1 MKQTVFF
8 KSILLVM
15 VMLMLGVN
23 MQAATMDDDTNE
35 VSLTGKKWY
44 YTKHD
49 YIEFFED
56 GTNTYKK
63 SYTYVHDR
71 KNDRILFFKSDGTM
85 YDYVNIYVLTET
97 TLTIGKN
104 DFKTYTTTPPKQLC
118 EELEIAYPN
127 WRITV
132 KTGDK
137 VTIAKS
143 VLPADADDQSVTLYS
158 YDPSVVEVDG
168 ETLQG
173 VSPGVTTVKAT
184 TNDGSN
190 LSAFCS
196 VNVANETYQL
206 DNLTFPM
213 IETVDLGLPSGTLWA
228 DMNIGA
234 DAPFRMSKGFG
245 EQMDVA
251 PYVGSG
257 WEYPTEAE
265 FRELIDNCDV
275 KLEEKASDF
284 YWYQM
289 MGYNFDYLRAAEFT
303 SRINGNKL
311 TLYVFTVSARG
322 DYCYCLYP
330 YCLQDGSTFSLI
342 ENVKECALN
351 PVKEIET
358 EEPKVLARL
367 VKRGQGGTSIKGVM
381 TDNAA
386 SASYYDLQG
395 RRSDSPSRRG
405 VYIKDGRKIIR

>member
-257 WEYPTEAE
+257 WEYPTDI
-265 FRELIDNCDV
+265 RRGTSWL
-275 KLEEKASDF
+275 
-284 YWYQM
+284 M
-289 MGYNFDYLRAAEFT
+289 MPPVTIHIRPKLRAMHHISLSFRSFPT
-303 SRINGNKL
+303 VNGL
-311 TLYVFTVSARG
+311 L
-322 DYCYCLYP
+322 
-330 YCLQDGSTFSLI
+330 
-342 ENVKECALN
+342 
-351 PVKEIET
+351 
-358 EEPKVLARL
+358 
-367 VKRGQGGTSIKGVM
+367 
-381 TDNAA
+381 
-386 SASYYDLQG
+386 
-395 RRSDSPSRRG
+395 
-405 VYIKDGRKIIR
+405 

>member
-1 MKQTVFF
+1 MMKQTTFL

-15 VMLMLGVN
+15 VMLTLGVN

-49 YIEFFED
+49 YREFFED

-275 KLEEKASDF
+275 KLEAKASDF
-284 YWYQM
+284 YWKQ
-289 MGYNFDYLRAAEFT
+289 MGYNFDYLRAAVFT

-322 DYCYCLYP
+322 AYCYCLYP
-330 YCLQDGSTFSLI
+330 YCLQDGTTFSLI

-351 PVKEIET
+351 PEEIKT
-358 EEPKVLARL
+358 EEPKVLVRL
-367 VKRGQGGTSIKGVM
+367 VKRGQDGTSIKGVM

-395 RRSDSPSRRG
+395 RRVDSPSRRG
-405 VYIKDGRKIIR
+405 VYIRDGRKIIR

>member
-56 GTNTYKK
+56 GTNTYRK

-173 VSPGVTTVKAT
+173 VSPGVA
-184 TNDGSN
+184 
-190 LSAFCS
+190 S
-196 VNVANETYQL
+196 V
-206 DNLTFPM
+206 
-213 IETVDLGLPSGTLWA
+213 
-228 DMNIGA
+228 
-234 DAPFRMSKGFG
+234 
-245 EQMDVA
+245 
-251 PYVGSG
+251 
-257 WEYPTEAE
+257 
-265 FRELIDNCDV
+265 
-275 KLEEKASDF
+275 
-284 YWYQM
+284 
-289 MGYNFDYLRAAEFT
+289 
-303 SRINGNKL
+303 
-311 TLYVFTVSARG
+311 
-322 DYCYCLYP
+322 
-330 YCLQDGSTFSLI
+330 
-342 ENVKECALN
+342 
-351 PVKEIET
+351 
-358 EEPKVLARL
+358 
-367 VKRGQGGTSIKGVM
+367 
-381 TDNAA
+381 
-386 SASYYDLQG
+386 
-395 RRSDSPSRRG
+395 
-405 VYIKDGRKIIR
+405 